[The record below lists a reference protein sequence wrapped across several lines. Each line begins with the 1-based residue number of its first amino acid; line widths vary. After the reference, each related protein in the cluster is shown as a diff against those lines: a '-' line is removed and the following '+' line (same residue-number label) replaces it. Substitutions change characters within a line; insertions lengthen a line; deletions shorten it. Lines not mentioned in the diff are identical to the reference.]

1 MQPNYKDKMSAT
13 EKTDAAKK
21 TLAEAT
27 RLMDNAK
34 KELVLAKKHG
44 KEFQDVK
51 HMRLACGAAY
61 LSVLKAVDGIFIL
74 RNVPIPKGRRSIE
87 YYKDGLSKIDKKTLT
102 SLNVAY
108 ALLHL
113 DGYYD
118 GLNHVKTISSGFEEA
133 ENIIK
138 KLRQSI

>member
-1 MQPNYKDKMSAT
+1 MRIDNKV
-13 EKTDAAKK
+13 AAQKSYD
-21 TLAEAT
+21 EAA
-27 RLMDNAK
+27 RLMNNAK
-34 KELVLAKKHG
+34 KELLLAKKHG
-44 KEFQDVK
+44 SVFEDVK

-74 RNVPIPKGRRSIE
+74 RNIPIPKERRSIE
-87 YYKDGLSKIDKKTLT
+87 YYKEGLSHFDKKTLT

-118 GLNHVKTISSGFEEA
+118 GLNHVKTILSGFEQA
-133 ENIIK
+133 ESIIK
-138 KLRQSI
+138 KLKNSL

>member
-1 MQPNYKDKMSAT
+1 MRIDNKV
-13 EKTDAAKK
+13 AAQKSYD
-21 TLAEAT
+21 EAA
-27 RLMDNAK
+27 RLMNNAK
-34 KELVLAKKHG
+34 KELLLAKKHG
-44 KEFQDVK
+44 SVFEDVK

-74 RNVPIPKGRRSIE
+74 RNIPIPKERRSIE
-87 YYKDGLSKIDKKTLT
+87 YYKEGLSHVDKKTLT

-118 GLNHVKTISSGFEEA
+118 GLNHVKTILSGFEQA
-133 ENIIK
+133 ESIIK
-138 KLRQSI
+138 KLKNSL